1 MKWYTKLD
9 VTKERCPIAFQGNK
23 KNHWFWPK
31 LGVSRLYLQFE
42 FTDGFEVMLKAWLSI
57 EEVPYCFLKSSIKF
71 QGHTGQKNQHFWPE
85 LSISGLYLQFKFTNG
100 FEVML
105 KACRSIGDVPYCF
118 WRSSI
123 KYQGHTGRKI
133 SNLNPILSKIARLVA
148 AIKSLR
154 FALFQNTH

>member
-1 MKWYTKLD
+1 MWKFIVD
-9 VTKERCPIAFQGNK
+9 VVHDF
-23 KNHWFWPK
+23 
-31 LGVSRLYLQFE
+31 VSSLQP
-42 FTDGFEVMLKAWLSI
+42 DVGRGFLHVSNVFL
-57 EEVPYCFLKSSIKF
+57 LKSSIKF